1 MRYFLSMLLATLAA
15 FSLAIGGVSNA
26 RAWDNWPNWRGPNSD
41 GVARGTGYPVE
52 WSTSKNV
59 LWKVPLPGRGASSP
73 IVWGDLILV
82 TFGADEHNV
91 VLGIDRKGKEKFRTT
106 VNKETAGKN
115 KKASGSNPSAV
126 TDGERIFAYFKS
138 GDFACLDFQGK
149 ILWQHN
155 LQTMYGADTLWWDLG
170 TSPVLTSNSVIVACM
185 HSGPSYVAA
194 FEKAT
199 GKLQWKVDRNVE
211 APSEAAQSYTT
222 PIVAGKGESETIY
235 VLGADH
241 ITAHRATDGKELW
254 RVGDL
259 NPKKDG
265 FFRSIASP
273 VIAGDILVAP
283 YARGS
288 TLTAVK
294 LGGSG
299 DVTGSHVLWTKS
311 GLSADV
317 PTPASQDGK
326 IYVCTDRGEVA
337 CLDAKS
343 GEKIWSGNP
352 EPNRNA
358 YSASPVLADGKIYVT
373 REDGKTFVLSQGSEF
388 KLLASNAMEG
398 ESVVATPTFVDGLIF
413 LRTFENL
420 YCIGKN

>member
-1 MRYFLSMLLATLAA
+1 MRVLAFFLLCSVASSTA
-15 FSLAIGGVSNA
+15 S
-26 RAWDNWPNWRGPNSD
+26 AWENWPQWRGPNSD
-41 GVARGTGYPVE
+41 GVAQGSGYPVE

-59 LWKVPLPGRGASSP
+59 RWKFSLPGRGASSP
-73 IVWGDLILV
+73 VVWGDLIIV
-82 TFGADEHNV
+82 TCGADEQNV
-91 VLGIDRKGKEKFRTT
+91 VLGIDRKGNKKFQTI
-106 VNKETAGKN
+106 VNKEIAGKN

-126 TDGERIFAYFKS
+126 TDGERIFVYFKS
-138 GDFACLDFQGK
+138 GDFACLDMEGK
-149 ILWQHN
+149 LLWQHN
-155 LQTMYGADTLWWDLG
+155 LQAMYGADTLWWDLG
-170 TSPVLTSNSVIVACM
+170 TSPVLTSDSVVVACM

-194 FEKAT
+194 FDKAT
-199 GKLQWKVDRNVE
+199 GKLKWKVDRSVE

-222 PIVAGKGESETIY
+222 PVVAGKGDAETIY

-241 ITAHRATDGKELW
+241 ITAHRAMDGKELW

-259 NPKKDG
+259 NPQKNG

-273 VIAGDILVAP
+273 VVSGDILVAP

-317 PTPASQDGK
+317 PTPASRDGK

-358 YSASPVLADGKIYVT
+358 YSASPVLADGRIYVT

-388 KLLASNAMEG
+388 KVLAQNAMDG
-398 ESVVATPTFVDGLIF
+398 ESVVATPTFVDGMIL

-420 YCIGKN
+420 YCIGNK